1 MKRMFL
7 FVCLMLGL
15 AFTADLQ
22 KFTGPA
28 YKTATVINAS
38 QVYSSVDAK
47 TSQVGNLIGW
57 AKPGESLEVVGV
69 YSPFLKLKS
78 KASGWAWVELLTVSG
93 NSATIDQNTEGRLGV
108 ALASLPNNY
117 ESITGALGQNELAE
131 ITEYWPRWVKVKFKG
146 GVGLIFATEVKLSQ

>member
-1 MKRMFL
+1 MKRIFIL
-7 FVCLMLGL
+7 VFVL
-15 AFTADLQ
+15 AGFAIAADLQ

-57 AKPGESLEVVGV
+57 AKPGESLEVIGV
-69 YSPFLKLKS
+69 YSPFVKLKS
-78 KASGWAWVELLTVSG
+78 KSSGWAWVELLTVSG

-108 ALASLPNNY
+108 ALSSLPNNY

-131 ITEYWPRWVKVKFKG
+131 IIEYWPRWVKVKFKG
-146 GVGLIFATEVKLSQ
+146 GIGLIFATEVKLVQ